1 MLYQLGQI
9 SFTDPTIFADDYTL
23 AIKCPEYS
31 DFATGIN
38 TTLQFEILC
47 KRPNFSNATYVK
59 YFYVNN
65 TIHEDVVNSIEYRE
79 QGDGVWFYF
88 HNLGR
93 VLNSRMIGDGVYRI
107 KIYARKELNV
117 ADLESE
123 IGKKQPY
130 FVEYM
135 PNGFIRRTKIPK
147 QTKVHIRK
155 TGFVLNT
162 NNGIVSKGE
171 FDKERRAKLPSVQK
185 VCKDLDTFLANPTQ
199 SFYDSKING
208 KYWVCSYT
216 KNRRKSHKYTKL
228 LLNYT
233 HTYFKGSR
241 FQGLHGVHNQTHFIP
256 LVGWEEET
264 REGIKFVDNAGECLI
279 FAYCPYKKSDI
290 YYSLKKQMKRGA
302 RLQNRNTSLKHA
314 WNGYVISV
322 FYINPVK
329 RRFYVRDINENDWF
343 AQKRRANP
351 RFDVI

>member
-264 REGIKFVDNAGECLI
+264 
-279 FAYCPYKKSDI
+279 
-290 YYSLKKQMKRGA
+290 
-302 RLQNRNTSLKHA
+302 
-314 WNGYVISV
+314 
-322 FYINPVK
+322 
-329 RRFYVRDINENDWF
+329 
-343 AQKRRANP
+343 
-351 RFDVI
+351 